1 MLAPYGVLQAFS
13 RLSFPVLTNHRP
25 GGRRVGGSGEAT
37 TESRG
42 GGGGAGGGKLVLAL
56 ICLSCIF
63 FFFFFFLVFLGLHR
77 WHIGGFQ
84 AIGVESE
91 L

>member
-37 TESRG
+37 TESLG
-42 GGGGAGGGKLVLAL
+42 WGLGAEAGQPVLASH
-56 ICLSCIF
+56 CLSCIF
-63 FFFFFFLVFLGLHR
+63 FFFFFFLVFLGLHP
-77 WHIGGFQ
+77 WHIGGSQ